1 MEAVSERDFLDQHAG
16 PVFNLALRLTGNR
29 ADAEDLA
36 QDVLLK
42 AVRALPGF
50 RGESKLSTW
59 TYRITLNAWRS
70 LLRAR
75 RRRAFW
81 HAATLGLVEGGP
93 EVPAPEPAPDSGLES
108 AERAAAVRGA
118 LGSLD
123 DDGRAIVVLREL
135 EDRSYEEIGTI
146 LGLPPGTVR
155 SRLFRARARLRTLLE
170 AAR

>member
-1 MEAVSERDFLDQHAG
+1 MPVSEQEFLEQTAG
-16 PVFNLALRLTGNR
+16 PVYNLALRLTGNR

-36 QDVLLK
+36 QDALLK

-50 RGESKLSTW
+50 RGESKASTW
-59 TYRITLNAWRS
+59 AYRITLNAWKS

-81 HAATLGLVEGGP
+81 RTATLGLVDGGADA
-93 EVPAPEPAPDSGLES
+93 PASDPPADAGLES
-108 AERAAAVRGA
+108 AERCAAVRRA
-118 LGSLD
+118 LAELD

-135 EDRSYEEIGTI
+135 EEKSYEEIGAL

-155 SRLFRARARLRTLLE
+155 SRLFRARARLKALLE
-170 AAR
+170 ETR